1 MQRIASSFLVL
12 GLLTSC
18 GPEGR
23 TELILGVATDLRATD
38 QINGVK
44 LVVKRADDGVL
55 VVDTTFQISG
65 QPGMPD
71 NLPGSYGIFSDGEET
86 RLSIELT
93 GTKDGAPMVTRN
105 SVVSLVSEKTIF
117 YRLGLTS
124 ACMTAAMCPEG
135 QTCSEGVCVGLRLNG
150 NQFPDFTADVVETL
164 TCTGGTTFLDTTTNN
179 PMPFSSSAGQ
189 CPAGLC
195 REGTCLTPPPSCSA
209 ASAVQ
214 SCDSAV
220 AACNAGCATTDCNFN
235 FGGTTGCDQIPGRNL
250 SSTCLA
256 AVCALV
262 ECASSAEAGWGSLG
276 TDGTCGLL
284 GCDFEG
290 EGFEAACLRAEP
302 TTPGDVPAAT
312 GIRSWRDLFG
322 PASH

>member
-1 MQRIASSFLVL
+1 MQHIASSFLVL

-18 GPEGR
+18 GSENR

-86 RLSIELT
+86 RLSVELT
-93 GTKDGAPMVTRN
+93 GTKDGTPMVTRN
-105 SVVSLVSEKTIF
+105 SVVSLVSGKTIF

-164 TCTGGTTFLDTTTNN
+164 TCSGPTTFLDTTTNA
-179 PMPFSSSAGQ
+179 PMALGANAAQ

-195 REGTCLTPPPSCSA
+195 REGTCLTPPPSCSVS
-209 ASAVQ
+209 SAIQ
-214 SCDSAV
+214 SCKAAL
-220 AACNAGCATTDCNFN
+220 AACNVGCNTTTCQFAGSTDCNDIQ
-235 FGGTTGCDQIPGRNL
+235 TRNL
-250 SSTCLA
+250 TSGCLNT
-256 AVCALV
+256 VCALL
-262 ECASSAEAGWGSLG
+262 ECAAAPEAEWATS
-276 TDGTCGLL
+276 TDGTCGPA
-284 GCDFEG
+284 GCEFE
-290 EGFEAACLRAEP
+290 EEVFFAACNNP
-302 TTPGDVPAAT
+302 QDNPPPAASGT
-312 GIRSWRDLFG
+312 ASWRDLFG
-322 PASH
+322 SAAH